1 VTLAGGHAFSLPR
14 GSHVTLSMHHR
25 GARFTTA
32 PVAACEDPAFA
43 GEFVLPFPGGLRDP
57 EPLRIAVIAAE
68 DRHGPG
74 RLVGTHILDPRR
86 AMVAPA
92 DGSNAR
98 RWWREWDRMEHVCF
112 DCFFDKNLPSQEF
125 SISFALIHMAHTHT
139 YHPHILALSLSLE
152 VRGHGALSSS
162 PIGAINLRL
171 AVRPAPARA
180 PLAAE
185 LAAQRRLE
193 RSLRSAAERE
203 FYDEAKAFWDAYRQ
217 ETHGVCVA
225 MYFF

>member
-125 SISFALIHMAHTHT
+125 SISFALIHDTHLLTHTHHT
-139 YHPHILALSLSLE
+139 
-152 VRGHGALSSS
+152 LSSAE
-162 PIGAINLRL
+162 PVPRGAWPRG
-171 AVRPAPARA
+171 AVVVADWRDQPAARC
-180 PLAAE
+180 AARTG
-185 LAAQRRLE
+185 ARTARR
-193 RSLRSAAERE
+193 
-203 FYDEAKAFWDAYRQ
+203 
-217 ETHGVCVA
+217 
-225 MYFF
+225 

>member
-1 VTLAGGHAFSLPR
+1 MYALIV
-14 GSHVTLSMHHR
+14 
-25 GARFTTA
+25 
-32 PVAACEDPAFA
+32 
-43 GEFVLPFPGGLRDP
+43 
-57 EPLRIAVIAAE
+57 
-68 DRHGPG
+68 
-74 RLVGTHILDPRR
+74 
-86 AMVAPA
+86 
-92 DGSNAR
+92 
-98 RWWREWDRMEHVCF
+98 
-112 DCFFDKNLPSQEF
+112 F
-125 SISFALIHMAHTHT
+125 SIKFCQLKNSRFHLRLYMTHTYSHTHT
-139 YHPHILALSLSLE
+139 THFLALSLSLE